1 MSGDAG
7 TLINLAARVVNRN
20 GEAVG
25 QLNEVVI
32 EIESRRVAGFL
43 VVTEEAAP
51 REVFVMVGQVSEISP
66 DRLVLDL
73 SDREFVELP
82 DAREHFF
89 VAPDQDVEA
98 EIAGAESDAASS
110 ARPDPDERPALST
123 IPGIALTSNLL
134 IPLEVERDIIGD
146 EQFTLRNGM
155 HVRTHTGDD
164 IGQLLGVLVD
174 GEARLVALSLNGDNV
189 RTLDFDLIDSVD
201 DDTSELHLL
210 PDDPDVVRDEGDLVA
225 TSEQETT

>member
-51 REVFVMVGQVSEISP
+51 REVFVMVGQVAEIAP

-73 SDREFVELP
+73 ADRDFVALP
-82 DAREHFF
+82 DAREHLY
-89 VAPDQDVEA
+89 VAPDQDIEA
-98 EIAGAESDAASS
+98 EIAEAETDAASP
-110 ARPDPDERPALST
+110 AVPDPDERPAHSA
-123 IPGIALTSNLL
+123 IPGIALTPNLL

-146 EQFTLRNGM
+146 EQFTLRDGM
-155 HVRTHTGDD
+155 RVRAHTGDQ
-164 IGQLLGVLVD
+164 IGQLQGVIID
-174 GEARLVALSLNGDNV
+174 GESRLSALALTGNGV
-189 RTLDFDLIDSVD
+189 RTLAFDRVDSVD
-201 DDTSELHLL
+201 DDTSELILL
-210 PDDPDVVRDEGDLVA
+210 PDDPAALPAEGDLA
-225 TSEQETT
+225 TASDE

>member
-7 TLINLAARVVNRN
+7 TLINLAARVVNRT

-51 REVFVMVGQVSEISP
+51 REVFVMVGQVAEIAP

-73 SDREFVELP
+73 TDREFVSLP
-82 DAREHFF
+82 NAREHLF
-89 VAPDQDVEA
+89 VAPDQDIEA
-98 EIAGAESDAASS
+98 EIAGAESSAASPN
-110 ARPDPDERPALST
+110 APDPDERPAPSA
-123 IPGIALTSNLL
+123 IPGIALTPNLL

-146 EQFTLRNGM
+146 EQFTLRDGM
-155 HVRTHTGDD
+155 HVRTHTGDEV
-164 IGQLLGVLVD
+164 GQLQGVIVD
-174 GEARLVALSLNGDNV
+174 NEARLSALSLTGNGV
-189 RTLDFDLIDSVD
+189 RTLDFDLVDTVD
-201 DDTSELHLL
+201 DDTRELFLR
-210 PDDPDVVRDEGDLVA
+210 PDGPDALQDEGNLAA
-225 TSEQETT
+225 TSDE

>member
-32 EIESRRVAGFL
+32 EIESQRVAGFL

-51 REVFVMVGQVSEISP
+51 REVFVMVGQVTEISP

-82 DAREHFF
+82 DARQHFF
-89 VAPDQDVEA
+89 VTPDQDVEA
-98 EIAGAESDAASS
+98 EIAGAESDDASPN
-110 ARPDPDERPALST
+110 RPDPDERPALSA
-123 IPGIALTSNLL
+123 IPGIALTPNLL

-164 IGQLLGVLVD
+164 IGQLLGVIVD
-174 GEARLVALSLNGDNV
+174 GEARLVALSLTGNGV
-189 RTLDFDLIDSVD
+189 RTLDFDLVDTVD
-201 DDTSELHLL
+201 DDTSELYLL
-210 PDDPDVVRDEGDLVA
+210 PDDPGEMPAESDPAVASDE
-225 TSEQETT
+225 